1 MADFKWTKTS
11 DAVAADLAEGYTQA
25 EVAARN
31 GVSDRT
37 IRRWLTDAEFSE
49 EVDNLSLMVG
59 IAHRGARLR
68 LVQRVVRAR
77 ISKDGVIATEKDVL
91 DWLKYAQS
99 ETDGIKLN
107 LDEAFNAAAASLAG
121 HKQTEDDRTDG
132 EDSQG
137 T

>member
-1 MADFKWTKTS
+1 MAGFKWTDKA
-11 DAVAADLAEGYTQA
+11 DGVAAMLAEGYTQKEAA
-25 EVAARN
+25 EKY
-31 GVSDRT
+31 GISLRT
-37 IRRWLTDAEFSE
+37 VERWHADIEFRE

-77 ISKDGVIATEKDVL
+77 ISATGAVITEKDLL

-107 LDEAFNAAAASLAG
+107 LDQAFNAAAASLAG
-121 HKQTEDDRTDG
+121 REQASDDRANS
-132 EDSQG
+132 ED
-137 T
+137 TPRT